1 MDRISPAAGPMAVA
15 DLVELLG
22 DWTSGDGE
30 GKGEGALY
38 RRLAAATTRLIAD
51 GALPAGARLPA
62 ERPLARALAVSRAT
76 VVSAYDALRAAGLVE
91 SRRGSGSSVARRPEL
106 PAAAGDGRVRGGQ
119 ATALLQRMVSGP
131 GEVISLGH
139 AADAGGPDLA
149 GALLDL
155 VREDLPGLL
164 RDTGYHPAG
173 LPTLRAAIAAR
184 YTEQG
189 LPTEPAQV
197 LVTTGA
203 TQAIALATGLFVRP
217 GAGVAVESPSWPGC
231 LDTFRAAGARLV
243 AVGLDDEGIRIDLL
257 ARAFAEHR
265 PALLFVMPTYHNP
278 TGRLMSASRRRRVAA
293 LAAEYGVTVL
303 EDSAHAAATA
313 PGEVP
318 APIAAHAASGMVL
331 TVGSLSK
338 AVWSGLRIGWLRA
351 PSSTVESLARIKAR
365 TDLSTPLL
373 DQALAAR
380 LLPGLPALG
389 AARSALARHR
399 LGTLERLLANRLPS
413 WRVHPPA
420 GGSVLW
426 VELPPGTDARVYAQV
441 ALRHGVEVVPG
452 AAMDATGAHDHFV
465 RIPFAFDDDVLHRIA
480 ERLAAA
486 WRESTGS

>member
-1 MDRISPAAGPMAVA
+1 MDRISPQAGPMEAA

-22 DWTSGDGE
+22 DWASGR
-30 GKGEGALY
+30 GALY

-62 ERPLARALAVSRAT
+62 ERRLAKALAVSRAT

-106 PAAAGDGRVRGGQ
+106 PAAGDGRVRGGR
-119 ATALLQRMVSGP
+119 ATALTQRMVTGP

-139 AADAGGPDLA
+139 AADEGGPDLA
-149 GALLDL
+149 GALLDV

-164 RDTGYHPAG
+164 RDTAYHPAG
-173 LPTLRAAIAAR
+173 LPALRAAIAEHH
-184 YTEQG
+184 TGHG
-189 LPTEPAQV
+189 LPTEPGQV

-203 TQAIALATGLFVRP
+203 TQALALATGLFVRP
-217 GAGVAVESPSWPGC
+217 GGCVAVESPSWPGC

-243 AVGLDDEGIRIDLL
+243 GVGLDDEGIRIDLL

-278 TGRLMSASRRRRVAA
+278 TGALMSASRRRRVAA
-293 LAAEYGVTVL
+293 LAAEHGVTVL
-303 EDSAHAAATA
+303 EDSAHAAAVA

-318 APIAAHAASGMVL
+318 APIAAHPTGATVL

-338 AVWSGLRIGWLRA
+338 AVWSGLRIGWVRA
-351 PSSTVESLARIKAR
+351 PRATVEPLARLKAR
-365 TDLSTPLL
+365 ADLSTPLL

-380 LLPGLPALG
+380 LLPDLPALG
-389 AARSALARHR
+389 AARNTLLRQRLA
-399 LGTLERLLANRLPS
+399 TLEGLLADRLPT
-413 WRVHPPA
+413 WRAHPPT

-426 VELPPGTDARVYAQV
+426 VELPPGTDARAYAQV

-452 AAMDATGAHDHFV
+452 AAMDATGAHDHFLRV
-465 RIPFAFDDDVLHRIA
+465 PFGFADDVLHRVVD
-480 ERLAAA
+480 RLTSA
-486 WRESTGS
+486 WTESTRS